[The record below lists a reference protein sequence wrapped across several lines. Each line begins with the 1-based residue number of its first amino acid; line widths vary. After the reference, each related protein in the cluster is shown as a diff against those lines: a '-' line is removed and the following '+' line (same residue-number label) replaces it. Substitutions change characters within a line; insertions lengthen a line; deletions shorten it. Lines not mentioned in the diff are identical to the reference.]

1 MNTSKVI
8 VSDPEIQ
15 GGTPCFA
22 GTRVP
27 AQCFF
32 DALEHDRSIEYFL
45 QQYPS
50 VKRQQVHDLLREMS
64 TNVASE
70 ATAS

>member
-1 MNTSKVI
+1 MDSSNVI

-27 AQCFF
+27 VQCLF

-45 QQYPS
+45 EQYPS
-50 VKRQQVHDLLREMS
+50 VERRQVIELLREMRLKVTS
-64 TNVASE
+64 EPAAS
-70 ATAS
+70 